1 MRAAASARKF
11 LALSESQPARRTDV
25 PDDWA
30 MESLLALP
38 ALSFGGERHDVA
50 DLIMVGLI
58 TCEWQ
63 VLKELA
69 ARGLGLEA
77 DRAGH
82 IGAEELDRALT
93 AFRYDRRLIAAAD
106 LRGWLSERSL
116 QLADLEGVVRRQLL
130 RGRFDGVLCPAVTD
144 AAVAMVIR
152 AEAMCGGALTR
163 LASELRAWHAGS
175 DWVAQTAV
183 GGSPAGDP
191 AAVEKVV
198 AAALADATPGLP
210 AFGPAEL
217 RRRAV
222 RLAALNA
229 GYLRFREAAVAET
242 AVDARLAEHR
252 LEWTVVRGSEL
263 SFELEGAA
271 RETRLCVVHDGGT
284 LAQVAR
290 TLGLEPARREV
301 ELGSAP
307 AELAAGLLTAR
318 EGDLVGPWCEGGRW
332 RVLEVGGRF
341 EPERDGDGRVRARAR
356 QELLGELVERF
367 SAGKADNLAAL

>member
-1 MRAAASARKF
+1 
-11 LALSESQPARRTDV
+11 
-25 PDDWA
+25 
-30 MESLLALP
+30 MEPLLALA

-50 DLIMVGLI
+50 DLVLVGLI

-82 IGAEELDRALT
+82 VGAEELDHALT

-116 QLADLEGVVRRQLL
+116 QLADLEGVLRRKLL
-130 RGRFDGVLCPAVTD
+130 RARFERVLCPAATE
-144 AAVAMVIR
+144 ASVAMVIR
-152 AEAMCGGALTR
+152 AEAMCAGVLTR
-163 LASELRAWHAGS
+163 LASELRAWHAGC
-175 DWVAQTAV
+175 DWVAERAV

-191 AAVEKVV
+191 AAVEEVV
-198 AAALADATPGLP
+198 VAALADATSGLP
-210 AFGPAEL
+210 ALGPAEL

-229 GYLRFREAAVAET
+229 SYLRFRQAAVT
-242 AVDARLAEHR
+242 DSAVDARLAEHR

-271 RETRLCVVHDGGT
+271 RETRLRVVHDGGT
-284 LAQVAR
+284 LARVAR
-290 TLGLEPARREV
+290 TLDVEPARREV

-307 AELAAGLLTAR
+307 AELAADLLAAR

-332 RVLEVGGRF
+332 RVLQVDGRF

-356 QELLGELVERF
+356 EELLGELVERF
-367 SAGKADNLAAL
+367 SAGKAGNLAAL

>member
-1 MRAAASARKF
+1 
-11 LALSESQPARRTDV
+11 V
-25 PDDWA
+25 PDDCA
-30 MESLLALP
+30 MESLLALA
-38 ALSFGGERHDVA
+38 ALSFDSERHDVA
-50 DLIMVGLI
+50 DLVLVGLI

-63 VLKELA
+63 ALKELA

-82 IGAEELDRALT
+82 VGAEELERALT

-130 RGRFDGVLCPAVTD
+130 RARFEGVLCPAATD
-144 AAVAMVIR
+144 TSVAMVIR

-163 LASELRAWHAGS
+163 LANELRAWHAGCN
-175 DWVAQTAV
+175 WVAETAA

-191 AAVEKVV
+191 AAVEEVV
-198 AAALADATPGLP
+198 AAALADATSGLP
-210 AFGPAEL
+210 ALGPAEL
-217 RRRAV
+217 RRRAK

-229 GYLRFREAAVAET
+229 GYLRFRKTAVAES

-271 RETRLCVVHDGGT
+271 RETRLRVVHDGGT
-284 LAQVAR
+284 LAHVGR
-290 TLGLEPARREV
+290 TLGFEPARREV

-307 AELAAGLLTAR
+307 AELATGLLAAR

-332 RVLEVGGRF
+332 RVLEVSGRF
-341 EPERDGDGRVRARAR
+341 EPEGDGDGRIRARAR
-356 QELLGELVERF
+356 EELLGELVERL

>member
-1 MRAAASARKF
+1 METVLG
-11 LALSESQPARRTDV
+11 LA
-25 PDDWA
+25 
-30 MESLLALP
+30 

-50 DLIMVGLI
+50 DLVLVGLI

-63 VLKELA
+63 ALKQLA

-82 IGAEELDRALT
+82 VGPEELERALT

-116 QLADLEGVVRRQLL
+116 QLADLEGVVRRRLL
-130 RGRFDGVLCPAVTD
+130 RARFEGAACPPATD
-144 AAVAMVIR
+144 ASIAMVIR
-152 AEAMCGGALTR
+152 AEAMCSGALTR
-163 LASELRAWHAGS
+163 WASELRAWHAGCN
-175 DWVAQTAV
+175 WVAQKAA

-191 AAVEKVV
+191 AAVEEVV
-198 AAALADATPGLP
+198 AAALADATSGLQ
-210 AFGPAEL
+210 ALGPAEL
-217 RRRAV
+217 RRRAE
-222 RLAALNA
+222 RLTALNA
-229 GYLRFREAAVAET
+229 GYLRFRETAVAES

-271 RETRLCVVHDGGT
+271 RETRLRVVHDGGT

-290 TLGLEPARREV
+290 MLGLEAARREV
-301 ELGSAP
+301 ELASAP
-307 AELAAGLLTAR
+307 AELAAGLLAAR

-341 EPERDGDGRVRARAR
+341 EPERDGRVRARAR
-356 QELLGELVERF
+356 AELLGELVERF
-367 SAGKADNLAAL
+367 SAGRADHLAAL